1 MCSVPLVVGVSL
13 IASLCLSLC
22 GRCHAMPLRA
32 PTSPA
37 HALARC
43 CREMAS
49 QPSIVRG
56 CSVLEIGAGCGAC
69 GILAAKLGARR
80 VVLGDYV
87 GAVLQNL
94 RDCVHLNAAG
104 SGGEAAAAAGA
115 AAQGRQAAA
124 GEAAQG
130 RQAAAGEAADGADW
144 DPEDAS
150 ECDSDDFDALLA
162 EASGR
167 GGSGSGNDAQQRQ
180 QPGDTAAWDAGA
192 MHVRFHD
199 WQHDVDCLSESERAA
214 LAATPGVPATTEVPP
229 GASIDTA
236 SNECGAPG
244 MDAQEQFDVV
254 IGTDILYEWW
264 VHNFFKEGPPLAVVF
279 VVWRGRLWLGHPVC

>member
-1 MCSVPLVVGVSL
+1 
-13 IASLCLSLC
+13 
-22 GRCHAMPLRA
+22 
-32 PTSPA
+32 
-37 HALARC
+37 
-43 CREMAS
+43 MAS

-69 GILAAKLGARR
+69 GILAAKLGAQR

-104 SGGEAAAAAGA
+104 SSNEAAVATVA
-115 AAQGRQAAA
+115 AAQVQQAAT
-124 GEAAQG
+124 
-130 RQAAAGEAADGADW
+130 GEAADGADW

-150 ECDSDDFDALLA
+150 ECGSDDFDALLA

-167 GGSGSGNDAQQRQ
+167 GGSGSGNDTQQRQ
-180 QPGDTAAWDAGA
+180 QAGDTAAWDAGA

-199 WQHDVDCLSESERAA
+199 WQHDVDCLSESEHVA

-244 MDAQEQFDVV
+244 IDAQEQFDVV

-264 VHNFFKEGPPLAVVF
+264 VHNFKPPSGVVF
-279 VVWRGRLWLGHPVC
+279 VVWCGRLWWGHPVC